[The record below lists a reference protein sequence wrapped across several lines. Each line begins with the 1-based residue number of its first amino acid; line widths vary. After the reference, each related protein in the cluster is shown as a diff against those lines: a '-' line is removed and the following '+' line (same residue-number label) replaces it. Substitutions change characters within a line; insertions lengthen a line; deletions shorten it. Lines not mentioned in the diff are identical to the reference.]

1 MSTVAKNATVQIEGN
16 REITRKLMYY
26 NLDTI
31 IAVGYRFNSKR
42 GTLFRIL
49 TNKVLIKNIVWNKY
63 FLKGEFYDAYT
74 LIQQIFES

>member
-31 IAVGYRFNSKR
+31 IAVGYRVNSKR